1 MTARFSVLITGANRG
16 LGHELNKQ
24 YLERGWTTFPLVRDP
39 SIATDLK
46 QHASGR
52 CYPVIADLARDD
64 ALLRI
69 ARSVSQRVD
78 RLDLL
83 INNAGIRGRSYTVD
97 EVWPAEVLELLQVHC
112 LGVIRCT
119 KAVLPLLRTAERA
132 KVVNITSRLGSMAR
146 NATGEFAGQG
156 FSYSYRIAKAA
167 QNMFSLC
174 LAHELFKEG
183 IAVYS
188 VHPGRLLTTLAADDA
203 DTQPAVAAA
212 RLVKWIDR
220 ADENL
225 IGRCIDLENGEI
237 AW

>member
-1 MTARFSVLITGANRG
+1 MTARPSVLITGASRG
-16 LGHELNKQ
+16 LGYELNRL
-24 YLERGWTTFPLVRDP
+24 YLERGWVTFPLVRDS
-39 SIATDLK
+39 SIATDLE
-46 QHASGR
+46 QQSPGR
-52 CYPVIADLARDD
+52 CHPIVADLARDE
-64 ALLRI
+64 ALVKI
-69 ARSVSQRVD
+69 ARSVSQRVG

-119 KAVLPLLRTAERA
+119 KAVLPLLRAAERA
-132 KVVNITSRLGSMAR
+132 TVVNITSRLGSMTR
-146 NATGEFAGQG
+146 NATSEFAGQG

-167 QNMFSLC
+167 QNMFTLC
-174 LAHELFKEG
+174 LGHELLMEG

-220 ADENL
+220 ADESL
-225 IGRCIDLENGEI
+225 VGRCIDLENGEI